1 MVDLLNAKRK
11 IFISY
16 SFQDA
21 EMLSFIK
28 NRLGECGFE
37 IVDYTSKVSSQVIS
51 KSFESAIK
59 KCDCFIYIVT
69 EKNQYAQYEYEIAQ
83 KFKKNIFVYIKENT
97 YFEDLKSQFGNKIVH
112 LWKNENELAVM
123 IIGDLKKFNFVYPY
137 KGYQFEVLI
146 EELFDFYGCS
156 TKRESLQR
164 DEMYDIY
171 AQKNNIKFY
180 IEVKTVR
187 QMIVG
192 KETISKAIDISQNIE
207 LQSNERFVLVVA
219 NIVPNKMKKQLRE
232 YKNLLVLDIS
242 NLLFMVRKS
251 ERLKTKLL
259 SLLEFSVDEIEHQ
272 KPDDLITLLGESDN
286 ILTEKEIIKEL
297 ISEIKEWKPIEKKS
311 GEYENLCYRVLNIL
325 FAPDLSLWKEQQK
338 SNEDLYRFDLICKI
352 KDNISEAF
360 WGFIERYF
368 NSKYIIFE
376 FKNYDKKISQKEIY
390 TTEKYLFAKALRC
403 LAIIISCYGEDNN
416 SKKAIKGTLRENGKL
431 ILSLSNDDLITMLEG
446 KLSGVSPAEYLYGV
460 LDAMLIELDK

>member
-28 NRLGECGFE
+28 IKLGECGFE
-37 IVDYTSKVSSQVIS
+37 IVDYISEVSSQVIS
-51 KSFESAIK
+51 ESFESAIK

-69 EKNQYAQYEYEIAQ
+69 EKNQYSQYEYEIAQ
-83 KFKKNIFVYIKENT
+83 KLKKNIFVYIKENT

-112 LWKNENELAVM
+112 LWKNEDELAVM
-123 IIGDLKKFNFVYPY
+123 IIGDLKKFNFMYPY

-146 EELFDFYGCS
+146 EELFDSYGCS

-164 DEMYDIY
+164 DEKYDIY

-187 QMIVG
+187 QMVVG
-192 KETISKAIDISQNIE
+192 KETISKAIDISQNME
-207 LQSNERFVLVVA
+207 LQNNERFVLVVA
-219 NIVPNKMKKQLRE
+219 NIVPDKMKKQLRE
-232 YKNLLVLDIS
+232 YKNLFVIDIS

-259 SLLEFSVDEIEHQ
+259 SLLEFTVDEIEYQ

-286 ILTEKEIIKEL
+286 IPTENEIIKEL
-297 ISEIKEWKPIEKKS
+297 ISEIKDWKPIEKKK
-311 GEYENLCYRVLNIL
+311 
-325 FAPDLSLWKEQQK
+325 W
-338 SNEDLYRFDLICKI
+338 
-352 KDNISEAF
+352 
-360 WGFIERYF
+360 
-368 NSKYIIFE
+368 
-376 FKNYDKKISQKEIY
+376 
-390 TTEKYLFAKALRC
+390 
-403 LAIIISCYGEDNN
+403 
-416 SKKAIKGTLRENGKL
+416 
-431 ILSLSNDDLITMLEG
+431 
-446 KLSGVSPAEYLYGV
+446 
-460 LDAMLIELDK
+460 

>member
-16 SFQDA
+16 SFQDT
-21 EMLSFIK
+21 EILSFIK
-28 NRLGECGFE
+28 NKLGECGFE
-37 IVDYTSKVSSQVIS
+37 VVHYVSNVSSKVIS
-51 KSFESAIK
+51 KSFENEVK
-59 KCDCFIYIVT
+59 KCDCFIYIIS
-69 EKNQYAQYEYEIAQ
+69 EKNQYSKYEYEIAQ
-83 KFKKNIFVYIKENT
+83 KLKKNIFIYIKENI
-97 YFEDLKSQFGNKIVH
+97 YFGDDRSQFGNNYLN
-112 LWKNENELAVM
+112 LWKDEAELAVK
-123 IIGDLKKFNFVYPY
+123 IIGDLTKYNFMYPY

-146 EELFDFYGCS
+146 EELFGAYGCI

-164 DEMYDIY
+164 DEKYDIY

-187 QMIVG
+187 QMVIA
-192 KETISKAIDISQNIE
+192 KETISKAIVISQSIS
-207 LQSNERFVLVVA
+207 LQSDEKYVLVVA
-219 NIVPNKMKKQLRE
+219 NIVPDKMKRQLKE
-232 YKNLLVLDIS
+232 CNNLLVIDIS
-242 NLLFMVRKS
+242 NLLYLVRKN

-259 SLLEFSVDEIEHQ
+259 SLLEFSVDEIEYQ
-272 KPDDLITLLGESDN
+272 KPDDLINLLGESDN
-286 ILTEKEIIKEL
+286 VPSENEIIKEL
-297 ISEIKEWKPIEKKS
+297 ISEIKDWKPLEKKS

-325 FAPDLSLWKEQQK
+325 FAMDLTLWKEQQR

-360 WGFIERYF
+360 WKFVEQYF

-403 LAIIISCYGEDNN
+403 VAIVISCYGEDKN

-431 ILSLSNDDLITMLEG
+431 ILSLSNNDLITMLEG
-446 KLSGVSPAEYLYGV
+446 KLSGVSPAEYLYGL
-460 LDAMLIELDK
+460 LDTMLIELDK